1 MTAQILGVSFVLG
14 GRGSDW
20 FEAASHAAARLL
32 PPANDAFPEESG
44 RDAAITVVFQVAGEV
59 FQPNFAGMRAGRLTK
74 TDRGLVVEVAVPA
87 TADVPDPLA
96 FIGRSLLEAV
106 AFAKPVFARRNVSAD
121 FTRIQSIAQSAAVE
135 MGVDP
140 AIATDVHGFADR

>member
-1 MTAQILGVSFVLG
+1 MG

-20 FEAASHAAARLL
+20 FEAASRAAARLL
-32 PPANDAFPEESG
+32 PRANDTFPEESG

-74 TDRGLVVEVAVPA
+74 TDRGLVVEVAVPGV
-87 TADVPDPLA
+87 VPDPLV